1 LLRTYPTATSAG
13 PAPAAESR
21 ALLILPAPSGPTAPR
36 DRLKAGLD
44 ACVKAAQGLSGLLYV
59 WDAAAERL
67 VVRFATDDLEQ
78 HVDRLSL
85 ENGEGLTGWAALN
98 RQPAIACDV
107 VQGDA
112 RFKRL
117 DGVDDRQWR
126 SYLAV
131 PILTPDAD
139 LLGVITIAAA
149 DRAFCADDADT
160 VAFLASLIGEAL
172 EDQAHRREVLRHRRA
187 LCAMRRIGEVA
198 AADVGT
204 DRLLNTVAQHVLEAL
219 GADVAALFLSP
230 SARAVAPTAFALAA
244 GCGIVERPSRML
256 TVGPIAA
263 LPSGEPGWFTSA
275 EQPEVFGPFAM
286 ADGGELRS
294 MLALTLA
301 VRGRTLGYLLA
312 YYAADRPSAP
322 CDEDGLCA
330 IASLSGMAIHHAQ
343 ALGMGGE
350 AGRSRALLNLLFDR
364 AATPPRGA
372 EILASELG
380 ADLSQPHVA
389 IVLKLDP
396 VALDGQR
403 GASLQALA
411 TAVRRTLDGTL
422 VEPTSAGLR
431 GIVRVTSRTPA
442 DVARALD
449 GLLRADAVLAIA
461 ARGGVSDATTSP
473 EDLAQLLVEAEE
485 TVEAARTLP
494 AGRRVWARQ
503 ELGEHWY
510 VSRLATVVPFDGEQR
525 RLLSLLER
533 DGETG
538 EQLFQTLEVYLDE
551 GGNSARAARRLYVH
565 RNTLRM
571 RLERVAALLGVPL
584 DEPGAT
590 LALHLAVKLVRH
602 RAGEPAPAAA
612 VPATGSSS
620 VSGAAG
626 AGPAAIAGA

>member
-13 PAPAAESR
+13 PPPAAEPR
-21 ALLILPAPSGPTAPR
+21 ALLIRPAPGGPTAAR

-44 ACVKAAQGLSGLLYV
+44 ACVKAAQGTSGLLYV

-67 VVRFATDDLEQ
+67 VVRVASDDLEQ

-131 PILTPDAD
+131 PILTADAELIGVVTIAGTDRTFCAADAD
-139 LLGVITIAAA
+139 A
-149 DRAFCADDADT
+149 
-160 VAFLASLIGEAL
+160 VAFLASVIGETL
-172 EDQAHRREVLRHRRA
+172 GDQAHRRELLRHRRA
-187 LCAMRRIGEVA
+187 LLAMRHIGEVA

-219 GADVAALFLSP
+219 DADVAALFLSP
-230 SARAVAPTAFALAA
+230 SARAVPPTAFALAA

-256 TVGPIAA
+256 AVGPIAA
-263 LPSGEPGWFTSA
+263 LPAGEPGWFTSA
-275 EQPEVFGPFAM
+275 EHPEVFGPFAM

-301 VRGRTLGYLLA
+301 VRGRTLGYVVA
-312 YYAADRPSAP
+312 YHAGAGPGAA
-322 CDEDGLCA
+322 CDDDGLRA
-330 IASLSGMAIHHAQ
+330 IASLSAMAIHQAQ

-364 AATPPRGA
+364 DAPHPRGT

-403 GASLQALA
+403 GASLHALA
-411 TAVRRTLDGTL
+411 TAVRRTLDGTV

-431 GIVRVTSRTPA
+431 GIVRVASRTPA
-442 DVARALD
+442 AVARALD
-449 GLLRADAVLAIA
+449 DLLHADAVLAIA
-461 ARGGVSDATTSP
+461 ARGGVSDATTTP
-473 EDLAQLLVEAEE
+473 EDLAQSLVEAEE
-485 TVEAARTLP
+485 TVAAARTLP
-494 AGRRVWARQ
+494 PGRRVWARE

-510 VSRLATVVPFDGEQR
+510 VSRLASVVPFDGEQR

-533 DGETG
+533 DRETG

-584 DEPGAT
+584 DDPGGT

-602 RAGEPAPAAA
+602 RAGEPARTIATPA
-612 VPATGSSS
+612 G
-620 VSGAAG
+620 GAAMAPG
-626 AGPAAIAGA
+626 AGGLGQPSTAGA